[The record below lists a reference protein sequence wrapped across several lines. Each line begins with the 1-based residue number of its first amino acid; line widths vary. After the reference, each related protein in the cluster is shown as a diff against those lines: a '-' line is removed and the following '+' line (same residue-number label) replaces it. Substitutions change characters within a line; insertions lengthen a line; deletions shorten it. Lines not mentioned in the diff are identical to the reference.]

1 MICSYDN
8 YCVCHNSNHLSRE
21 STLPINKMGMCRTL
35 KFSLDLFV
43 SLSLAAYGSAYFTD
57 TNKLMNDLA
66 DIPLVEGR
74 SLISDELCDD
84 FIDVYKSIPK
94 RTWDKFDGKSE
105 PLDAIGKFV
114 KNCLRRHALEKKII
128 EEKRSFGSFGI
139 DSESKKVEIPYPG
152 VPRDIDVEIP
162 WVDKSEDLINERG
175 DNDFDDDFDWN
186 GFENSEQQSDENE
199 RGWK

>member
-1 MICSYDN
+1 MSHN
-8 YCVCHNSNHLSRE
+8 YHNLSRE
-21 STLPINKMGMCRTL
+21 STIPTHKIGICRTL
-35 KFSLDLFV
+35 KFGLDVFV

-84 FIDVYKSIPK
+84 FIDIYKSIPK
-94 RTWDKFDGKSE
+94 RTWDKYDGKSE

-114 KNCLRRHALEKKII
+114 RNCLRRHALEKKII

-139 DSESKKVEIPYPG
+139 DSESKQVEIPYP
-152 VPRDIDVEIP
+152 VPRDMDVEVP
-162 WVDKSEDLINERG
+162 WVDKSEDLKNERD
-175 DNDFDDDFDWN
+175 DNDFDDEFDWN
-186 GFENSEQQSDENE
+186 GFENSEQQSDSKDENE